1 MNLEWEEKAKRR
13 KEFFLIFFLSILFV
27 ILTAIEFKLFGMSR
41 SLPFMH
47 SIFFLG
53 LVNFNIILFLLLFF
67 LIFRNVVKI
76 FTERESG
83 HGGGTLKG
91 KLTAAFIIF
100 SVVPTSLMFVV
111 SVFYINNV
119 FDRWFSEK
127 TAGILKSSMEVTNAF
142 YLTAKQKNYHFA
154 GMAAKEL
161 AHLPRTRIRPY
172 LERFQKDLSLDVIEY
187 YPGVL
192 EPPVQVVAPGLPFH
206 HVPSVSLELLEKGLA
221 DDSESSS
228 IHPFEAGDLV
238 RAMTPVKGTKGAVVV
253 SSYVPLSLTSK
264 MKDVAT
270 VYEDFRESNPM
281 EAPIKSIYLILL
293 VLMALTIVLGATWF
307 GFYLA
312 RQLSVPL
319 EQLGLAAKRV
329 ANRHYDK
336 VAIESASREINELV
350 GHFNEMTGHLET
362 SEKNLRETLGRL
374 NEHSKYMEV
383 VLSTVTT
390 GVISLD
396 QTEKINMVNTH
407 AAKLLE
413 VRPGRMVGRSLK
425 EMLKPEY
432 YQTFESMISQMKS
445 HKVDSLT
452 REFRV
457 EVRGR
462 SIPLQMTLSLLFD
475 DQGSEIGQVIVFDDL
490 TPILS
495 AQRAA
500 AWTEVARRIAHEIK
514 NPLTPIKLSAERLQ
528 KKFGAQIEDTAF
540 ADSIRTII
548 DQVDGLKNLVN
559 EFNQF
564 ARLPRS
570 QPAPGNLNQILSD
583 VIMLFK
589 NAHRDVT
596 FQVQLDPQVP
606 PFSFDADQIRRVMT
620 NLLDNAVSAV
630 RSEGEK
636 GADYQGKITVNSS
649 FNAEL
654 QMVRIEVEDNG
665 GGIPLSMKD
674 RLFEPYVTTKSGG
687 TGLGLAI
694 SRRMV
699 EDHHGFM
706 RAFSDNHSF
715 TRFVIELPAVSP
727 GQARP
732 NQEREE

>member
-1 MNLEWEEKAKRR
+1 MIDLEKEEHSKRK
-13 KEFFLIFFLSILFV
+13 KEVYLIFLLSFLFV
-27 ILTAIEFKLFGMSR
+27 VLTAIEFKLFGMSR

-67 LIFRNVVKI
+67 LIFRNVAKI
-76 FTERESG
+76 FTERKKG
-83 HGGGTLKG
+83 LGGGSLKA
-91 KLTAAFIIF
+91 KLTAAFVTF
-100 SVVPTSLMFVV
+100 SVVPTTLMFVV

-127 TAGILKSSMEVTNAF
+127 TAGILRSSLEVTNAF
-142 YLTAKQKNYHFA
+142 YLSAKRKNYHFA
-154 GMAAKEL
+154 NMAAEEIKGVPVGQIEKRL
-161 AHLPRTRIRPY
+161 Q
-172 LERFQKDLSLDVIEY
+172 RFQKRLSLDVVEY
-187 YPGVL
+187 YPSIL
-192 EPPVQVVAPGLPFH
+192 SRPIQVVASGQPFVK
-206 HVPSVSLELLEKGLA
+206 VPPVSLELLEKGLSEG
-221 DDSESSS
+221 SESSS
-228 IHPFEAGDLV
+228 IHAFEAGDLV
-238 RAMTPVKGTKGAVVV
+238 RAITPLSQGKGAIVV

-281 EAPIKSIYLILL
+281 EAPIKSVYLIIL

-312 RQLSVPL
+312 KQLSVPL
-319 EQLGLAAKRV
+319 EKLGQAARRV
-329 ANRHYDK
+329 ASRNYAP
-336 VAIESASREINELV
+336 VVIESASPEINDLV
-350 GHFNEMTGHLET
+350 SHFNEMTSHLET
-362 SEKNLRETLGRL
+362 SESNLRETLGQL

-396 QTEKINMVNTH
+396 KSEKINMVNRH

-413 VRPGRMVGRSLK
+413 VRPGRMVGKALK
-425 EMLKPEY
+425 EILKPEY
-432 YQTFESMISQMKS
+432 YQTFESMITQMKT
-445 HKVDSLT
+445 HKVSSIT

-475 DQGSEIGQVIVFDDL
+475 ASGDEIGQVIVFDDL
-490 TPILS
+490 SPILS

-528 KKFGAQIEDTAF
+528 KKFGEQIQDSAF
-540 ADSIRTII
+540 LESTRTII

-564 ARLPRS
+564 ARLPKS
-570 QPAPGNLNQILSD
+570 EPVPGDINKAISD
-583 VIMLFK
+583 VFVLFK
-589 NAHRDVT
+589 SAHRDIQ
-596 FQVQLDPQVP
+596 FELDMDPSMPQV
-606 PFSFDADQIRRVMT
+606 SFDPDQIRRVMT
-620 NLLDNAVSAV
+620 NLLDNAVAAV
-630 RSEGEK
+630 SEEMSGPS
-636 GADYQGKITVNSS
+636 YQGKVSVRS
-649 FNAEL
+649 VFGDDL
-654 QMVRIEVEDNG
+654 QMVRIEIEDNG
-665 GGIPLSMKD
+665 GGIPESIKD
-674 RLFEPYVTTKSGG
+674 RLFEPYATTKAGG

-706 RAFSDNHSF
+706 RAFSDNKSY
-715 TRFVIELPAVSP
+715 TKFVIEIPVR
-727 GQARP
+727 GQ
-732 NQEREE
+732 

>member
-1 MNLEWEEKAKRR
+1 MNLELEERSKRKR
-13 KEFFLIFFLSILFV
+13 ELFLIFSLSFLFV
-27 ILTAIEFKLFGMSR
+27 VLTAIEFKLFGMSR

-76 FTERESG
+76 FTERK
-83 HGGGTLKG
+83 GGGSLKG
-91 KLTAAFIIF
+91 KLTAAFVTF

-127 TAGILKSSMEVTNAF
+127 TADILKSSLEVTNAF

-154 GMAAKEL
+154 NMAADEVKNIPRSRIKN
-161 AHLPRTRIRPY
+161 HLQD
-172 LERFQKDLSLDVIEY
+172 FQKKLSLDVVEY
-187 YPGVL
+187 YPGIL
-192 EPPVQVVAPGLPFH
+192 EPPIQVVSEGQPFRS
-206 HVPSVSLELLEKGLA
+206 VPPVSLELLQKGLA
-221 DDSESSS
+221 DRSESSS

-238 RAMTPVKGTKGAVVV
+238 RAITPVPGSRGAIVV

-281 EAPIKSIYLILL
+281 EAPIKSIYLIIL

-319 EQLGLAAKRV
+319 EKLGQAAKKV
-329 ANRHYDK
+329 ANRNYEP
-336 VAIESASREINELV
+336 VAIESTSKEINELV
-350 GHFNEMTGHLET
+350 RHFNEMTGQLET
-362 SEKNLRETLGRL
+362 SENNLRETLNRL

-396 QTEKINMVNTH
+396 RSEKINMVNRH

-413 VRPGRMVGRSLK
+413 VRPGRMVGKHLR
-425 EMLKPEY
+425 EILKPEY
-432 YQTFESMISQMKS
+432 YETFESMIAQMKS
-445 HKVDSLT
+445 HKVNSLT

-462 SIPLQMTLSLLFD
+462 NIPLQMTLSLLFD
-475 DQGSEIGQVIVFDDL
+475 ATGNEIGQVIVFDDL
-490 TPILS
+490 SPILS

-528 KKFGAQIEDTAF
+528 KKFGNKIEDGAF
-540 ADSIRTII
+540 SESIRTII

-570 QPAPGNLNQILSD
+570 NPSPGHLNQLLSD
-583 VIMLFK
+583 VVMLFK
-589 NAHRDVT
+589 NAHRDLQFDLETDQKMPV
-596 FQVQLDPQVP
+596 
-606 PFSFDADQIRRVMT
+606 FSFDPDQIRRVMT

-630 RSEGEK
+630 QSEKSKVADFQGQIKIRS
-636 GADYQGKITVNSS
+636 Y
-649 FNAEL
+649 FAEDL
-654 QMVRIEVEDNG
+654 QMIRIEVEDNG
-665 GGIPLSMKD
+665 GGIPETMKD

-694 SRRMV
+694 SKRMV
-699 EDHHGFM
+699 EDHQGFM
-706 RAFSDNHSF
+706 RAFSDHQTY
-715 TRFVIELPAVSP
+715 TRFVIEFPLVSVK
-727 GQARP
+727 
-732 NQEREE
+732 ES

>member
-1 MNLEWEEKAKRR
+1 MIDLEQDESSKRK
-13 KEFFLIFFLSILFV
+13 KELFLIFLLSFLFV
-27 ILTAIEFKLFGMSR
+27 VLTAIEFKLFGMSR

-67 LIFRNVVKI
+67 LIFRNVAKI
-76 FTERESG
+76 FTERKRG
-83 HGGGTLKG
+83 LGGGSLKA
-91 KLTAAFIIF
+91 KLTAAFVTF
-100 SVVPTSLMFVV
+100 SVVPTTLMFVV

-127 TAGILKSSMEVTNAF
+127 TADILRSSLEVTNAF

-154 GMAAKEL
+154 GMAADEIKNTPNSQIK
-161 AHLPRTRIRPY
+161 PR
-172 LERFQKDLSLDVIEY
+172 LQKFQKTLSLDVIEY
-187 YPGVL
+187 YPSIL
-192 EPPVQVVAPGLPFH
+192 SPPIQVVASGQPFTKA
-206 HVPSVSLELLEKGLA
+206 PPVSLELLEKGLTEN
-221 DDSESSS
+221 SESSS
-228 IHPFEAGDLV
+228 IHAFEAGDLV
-238 RAMTPVKGTKGAVVV
+238 RAIIPVPGKGGAVVV
-253 SSYVPLSLTSK
+253 STYVPLSLTSK

-281 EAPIKSIYLILL
+281 EAPIKSIYLIIL

-319 EQLGLAAKRV
+319 EKLGLAAKKV
-329 ANRHYDK
+329 ANRDYQK
-336 VAIESASREINELV
+336 VEVESASQEINELV
-350 GHFNEMTGHLET
+350 MHFNEMTGNLET
-362 SEKNLRETLGRL
+362 SETNLRETMGRL

-396 QTEKINMVNTH
+396 QSEKINMVNTH

-413 VRPGRMVGRSLK
+413 VRPGRMVGKHLK
-425 EMLKPEY
+425 EILKPDY
-432 YQTFESMISQMKS
+432 YQTFESMITQMKT

-457 EVRGR
+457 DVRDR

-475 DQGSEIGQVIVFDDL
+475 DSGAEIGQVIVFDDL
-490 TPILS
+490 SPILTS
-495 AQRAA
+495 QRAA

-528 KKFGAQIEDTAF
+528 KKFGEQIQDPAF
-540 ADSIRTII
+540 SDSIRTII

-570 QPAPGNLNQILSD
+570 QPSPGNLNKLLSD
-583 VIMLFK
+583 VLILYK
-589 NAHRDVT
+589 DAHRNLKFELRADASLPEV
-596 FQVQLDPQVP
+596 
-606 PFSFDADQIRRVMT
+606 SFDADQIRRVMI
-620 NLLDNAVSAV
+620 NLLDNAVAAV
-630 RSEGEK
+630 TAESKKRG
-636 GADYQGKITVNSS
+636 QGYVGQISLTSQY
-649 FNAEL
+649 AEEL
-654 QMVRIEVEDNG
+654 QMIRIEVVDNG
-665 GGIPLSMKD
+665 GGIPESMKD
-674 RLFEPYVTTKSGG
+674 RLFEPYVTTKAGG

-706 RAFSDNHSF
+706 RALSDGHSY
-715 TRFVIELPAVSP
+715 TRFVIEFPREL
-727 GQARP
+727 
-732 NQEREE
+732 ERI

>member
-1 MNLEWEEKAKRR
+1 MDLEHQEKSKRR
-13 KEFFLIFFLSILFV
+13 REFFLIFFLSFMFLV
-27 ILTAIEFKLFGMSR
+27 LTAIEFKLFGMSR

-76 FTERESG
+76 FTERKK
-83 HGGGTLKG
+83 GGSLKA
-91 KLTAAFIIF
+91 KLTAAFVTF

-127 TAGILKSSMEVTNAF
+127 TSEILRSSMEVTNAF
-142 YLTAKQKNYHFA
+142 YLSAKQKNYHFA
-154 GMAAKEL
+154 AMAAKKIQS
-161 AHLPRTRIRPY
+161 LPPSQIRPT
-172 LERFQKDLSLDVIEY
+172 LKKMQKELSLDVIEY
-187 YPGVL
+187 YPGIL
-192 EPPVQVVAPGLPFH
+192 EDPVQVIDSGLPFKR
-206 HVPSVSLELLEKGLA
+206 VPSVSLELLEKGLA
-221 DDSESSS
+221 DRLESSA

-238 RAMTPVKGTKGAVVV
+238 RAITPVKNRGALVV

-264 MKDVAT
+264 MKDVAM
-270 VYEDFRESNPM
+270 VFEDFRESNPM
-281 EAPIKSIYLILL
+281 EAPIKSIYLIIL

-319 EQLGLAAKRV
+319 EKLGLAAKRV
-329 ANRHYDK
+329 ANRDYTPVVID
-336 VAIESASREINELV
+336 SASPEINELV
-350 GHFNEMTGHLET
+350 RHFNEMTGNLET
-362 SEKNLRETLGRL
+362 SENNLRTTLTQL
-374 NEHSKYMEV
+374 NEHSTYMEV

-396 QTEKINMVNTH
+396 RSEMINMVNSH

-413 VRPGRMVGRSLK
+413 VRPGRMVGKHLN
-425 EMLKPEY
+425 EILKPEY
-432 YQTFESMISQMKS
+432 YQTFESMIRQMKT
-445 HKVDSLT
+445 HKVSSLT
-452 REFRV
+452 RELRV

-462 SIPLQMTLSLLFD
+462 TIPLQMTLSLLFD
-475 DQGSEIGQVIVFDDL
+475 SSGVEIGQVIVFDDL

-500 AWTEVARRIAHEIK
+500 AWAEVARRIAHEIK

-528 KKFGAQIEDTAF
+528 RKFGQSIEDPAF
-540 ADSIRTII
+540 SQSIRTII

-570 QPAPGNLNQILSD
+570 HPTPGDMNRLLAD
-583 VIMLFK
+583 VFLLFK
-589 NAHRDVT
+589 GAHRDIDFVSQ
-596 FQVQLDPQVP
+596 FDEKLP
-606 PFSFDADQIRRVMT
+606 PFRFDADQIRRVMT
-620 NLLDNAVSAV
+620 NLLDNAVSALEAHKEKNPELHP
-630 RSEGEK
+630 RIKLKTQFGE
-636 GADYQGKITVNSS
+636 
-649 FNAEL
+649 EL
-654 QMVRIEVEDNG
+654 QLVRIEVEDNG

-674 RLFEPYVTTKSGG
+674 RLFEPYVTTKSNG

-706 RAFSDNHSF
+706 RAFSDNESF
-715 TRFVIELPAVSP
+715 TRFVIELPIVKV
-727 GQARP
+727 
-732 NQEREE
+732 